1 MPPKKAPKF
10 KKPRLGRAGRAGRAA
25 ADKKNSQKLK
35 QTQRVTV
42 NITSGGGGGGSTA
55 PAPPFPFYQ
64 PEPFVYTQKQNL
76 HDIKLMNMIKNAAAN
91 SNMARGNILGKA
103 DPAVVNPA
111 NDATTTKVVFN
122 APINNTDNLAEEVL
136 REIDQLNIKPKP
148 IAKPPVVFNVPN
160 NNNTSLLERV
170 NPPPVSGYASEF
182 GGGETDSGSV
192 RKRKPR
198 SDKGISRG
206 STKEKYKQVG
216 FQEGVPAGRNIQNEF
231 VMGVEQMQNR
241 RIKPGQMRL
250 VPTEATIENAPAQSS
265 SSAELNFA

>member
-1 MPPKKAPKF
+1 MPPKKAPKV
-10 KKPRLGRAGRAGRAA
+10 KRPRLGRAGRAGRTA

-55 PAPPFPFYQ
+55 PALPFYQ

-76 HDIKLMNMIKNAAAN
+76 HDIKLLNMIKNAAAN

-103 DPAVVNPA
+103 DPAVVNPS
-111 NDATTTKVVFN
+111 NDATTTTAVFN

-136 REIDQLNIKPKP
+136 REINQMGIKPKP
-148 IAKPPVVFNVPN
+148 IAKPPAVFNAPN
-160 NNNTSLLERV
+160 TNNLSLAERV
-170 NPPPVSGYASEF
+170 IPRETGYASEY
-182 GGGETDSGSV
+182 GGGETDTGSV

-198 SDKGISRG
+198 SDKGLSRG

-216 FQEGVPAGRNIQNEF
+216 FQEGIPAGRNIQNEF

-241 RIKPGQMRL
+241 RIKQGQMRL
-250 VPTEATIENAPAQSS
+250 VPTEETIANAPAQSS
-265 SSAELNFA
+265 SSADLNFA